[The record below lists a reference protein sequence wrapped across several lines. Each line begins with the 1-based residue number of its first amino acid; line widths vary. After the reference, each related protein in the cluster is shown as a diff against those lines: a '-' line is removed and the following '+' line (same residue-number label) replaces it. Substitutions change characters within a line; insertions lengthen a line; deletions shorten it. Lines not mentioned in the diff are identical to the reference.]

1 MRLTKELVFMREML
15 SGQAVKVA
23 EIAQA
28 SCVQVHS
35 AAALVAA
42 GAVTTLIIIF

>member
-1 MRLTKELVFMREML
+1 MRKVF
-15 SGQAVKVA
+15 SGQTVKVA

-42 GAVTTLIIIF
+42 DAVTTLIIIF